1 MGRIAH
7 KGAVD
12 LLLKILETRSARMAG
27 SIMTGSYGEA
37 THMLMGSGILL
48 NVGRAETVASMDD
61 FEDEPTRVDWSAE
74 QGSFG
79 YHASDG
85 RWVAVPAEELA
96 IYGVAMTKFLNQLL
110 VSCEHLSEGG
120 KDPLV
125 PNVVWDLGTVRLH
138 GRGKPVSVWF
148 ARKLSDARHR
158 SALEA
163 MVARRPPA
171 DLRIV
176 ITSTADCLDLDAVSH
191 VLVSMRDVLEAPDG
205 IVVDPAILAKRLMLV
220 PSSLLKPV
228 KHSPDY
234 GTIYIGDAKFEFT
247 GLQHRAILKILVDAY
262 NSGDPVWLTADVL
275 VEVKAGDKVTNLG
288 RAFSGNKH
296 WRKFIKE
303 KAGQCWIEF

>member
-1 MGRIAH
+1 
-7 KGAVD
+7 
-12 LLLKILETRSARMAG
+12 
-27 SIMTGSYGEA
+27 
-37 THMLMGSGILL
+37 MLMGSGILL

-205 IVVDPAILAKRLMLV
+205 IVVDPAILAQRLMLV